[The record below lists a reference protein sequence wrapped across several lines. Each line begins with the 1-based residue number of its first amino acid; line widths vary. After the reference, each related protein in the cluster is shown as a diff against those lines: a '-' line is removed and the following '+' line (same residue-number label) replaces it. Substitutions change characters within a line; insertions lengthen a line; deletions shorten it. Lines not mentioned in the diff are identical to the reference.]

1 MKDSFILYTKYS
13 EHINLLTLPQRGV
26 LLTAIMSYAAG
37 ETLPDMDAVTAM
49 AFSFIKSDL
58 DRDAEKYRQAIET
71 RREAGKQGGRPKRK
85 ENVTLTDNDVPEK
98 DVAEKANGFSENH
111 MVFEKTNGFSEKQMV
126 FEKPDN
132 EYVYEYDND
141 NDSIKEKN
149 IKKEKFI
156 PPTVEEVK
164 DYVAEKGYSVDA
176 EKFVAFYA
184 SKGWMIGKNKMKSWR
199 QAVVTWEKNNRDQAQ
214 ARSRPERTGNTGN
227 KFNNFPQRKYDF
239 EELEKQLLA
248 VQRS

>member
-13 EHINLLTLPQRGV
+13 EHINLLSLTQRGV

-49 AFSFIKSDL
+49 AFSFIKADL
-58 DRDAEKYRQAIET
+58 DRDAEKYRQTIET
-71 RREAGKQGGRPKRK
+71 RREAGSKGGINRAKALK
-85 ENVTLTDNDVPEK
+85 AKD
-98 DVAEKANGFSENH
+98 DVANVANATTDIANVANATFATKNIAN
-111 MVFEKTNGFSEKQMV
+111 VA
-126 FEKPDN
+126 DN
-132 EYVYEYDND
+132 EYVYDND
-141 NDSIKEKN
+141 NDLKKEKY
-149 IKKEKFI
+149 ISKEKFI

-164 DYVAEKGYSVDA
+164 DYVAEKGYNVDA

-199 QAVVTWEKNNRDQAQ
+199 QAVVTWERNNHDQAQ
-214 ARSRPERTGNTGN
+214 TRDRPERTGNTGN
-227 KFNNFPQRKYDF
+227 KFNNFPQRQYNF

>member
-13 EHINLLTLPQRGV
+13 EHISLLTIPQRGV

-58 DRDAEKYRQAIET
+58 DRDAEKYRQIIET
-71 RREAGKQGGRPKRK
+71 RREAGSKGGINRAKALK
-85 ENVTLTDNDVPEK
+85 AKD
-98 DVAEKANGFSENH
+98 DVANVANATTDVANVANATFATKNIAN
-111 MVFEKTNGFSEKQMV
+111 VA
-126 FEKPDN
+126 DN

-149 IKKEKFI
+149 IKKEKFV

-176 EKFVAFYA
+176 ERFVSFYA

-214 ARSRPERTGNTGN
+214 VRSRPERTGNTGN

>member
-13 EHINLLTLPQRGV
+13 EHINLLSLTQRGV

-49 AFSFIKSDL
+49 AFSFIKADL
-58 DRDAEKYRQAIET
+58 DYNEEKYRQTCEA
-71 RREAGKQGGRPKRK
+71 RREAGSKGGRPKAK
-85 ENVTLTDNDVPEK
+85 EPNGFLENQTK
-98 DVAEKANGFSENH
+98 AKKANGFSENQT
-111 MVFEKTNGFSEKQMV
+111 KAK
-126 FEKPDN
+126 KP
-132 EYVYEYDND
+132 EYEYEYDND

-149 IKKEKFI
+149 IKKEKFT

-176 EKFVAFYA
+176 ERFVAFYA
-184 SKGWMIGKNKMKSWR
+184 SKGWMIGKNKMKSWK
-199 QAVVTWEKNNRDQAQ
+199 QAVVTWEKNNQDQTQ
-214 ARSRPERTGNTGN
+214 TRGRPERTGNTGN
-227 KFNNFPQRKYDF
+227 KFNNFPQRQYDF